1 MRNCEA
7 VLYVTS
13 LNAAHTTPADL
24 LAYVR
29 GHWTVEHLTGYATWS
44 GGGPIPPRTG
54 NPPR

>member
-13 LNAAHTTPADL
+13 LESAHASPADL

-29 GHWTVEHLTGYATWS
+29 GHWKVEHLHWT
-44 GGGPIPPRTG
+44 
-54 NPPR
+54 